1 MLYLAFLDSWDQPF
15 DPIHHRQNSYFCLGL
30 DFDEGEDG
38 DNVIL
43 PSFKVTIQNPG
54 AGWLASQPTRFA
66 VLSHMDE
73 ERGETEPVQIARG
86 RLSTMPSELVGRDCQ
101 LEFTCAQTLEI
112 QVLKEAANL
121 LRVGEVDYDPDDPQ
135 ADREAAERYDPL
147 FLPPGL
153 EAIEDPLNVLAGTM
167 EVWRWNRLTL
177 IPERVHLI
185 DGLQQ
190 HVIAGHTAGDAG
202 SERMSVTNPPRPTTH
217 LRLVANWTQTA
228 NADQENEFMA
238 TTYVDTYNYRSF
250 QDAMPQPGTA
260 IGTSTGWTIADAKI
274 KDEIDLLP
282 QTFGRQFASIWGATA
297 QTVTMQAK
305 RLTVGMRAHYDYAQD
320 REEILDLYMSV
331 GVQQIIQTDKIET
344 IDQIQLASPTLDN
357 STPEWRYEH
366 PETLVR
372 YHYNVGDKVQ
382 ANGKVWTCT
391 FEHDATQQFSAWV
404 FDPVTG
410 DPVERLWIK
419 NRITR
424 SAINHLSPRLFD
436 SPRGVRAVRHGLR
449 RLQRIVQ
456 RRARAIEVSFEVP
469 FWVGRMITC
478 QDECLTENHHFP
490 GGEVVGKV
498 IRVQLKVDGSVKS
511 AIITLG
517 VSVGNGVDPTPS
529 DGVEQT
535 SGILY
540 GVNAPG
546 VNEPVDVYAL
556 PGKPPRVLR
565 IDNPVDIQNGYG
577 NAASLAGTDPV
588 KAIADN
594 PTILRVYFE
603 PLRQEDLL
611 SRRITVQ
618 TQPIYVR
625 KGINLSPEAP

>member
-1 MLYLAFLDSWDQPF
+1 MLYLAFLNSWDQPF
-15 DPIHHRQNSYFCLGL
+15 DPVAHRQNAYFCLSAEL
-30 DFDEGEDG
+30 IEAEDG
-38 DNVIL
+38 DIIT
-43 PSFKVTIQNPG
+43 PTFSVTIQNPG
-54 AGWLASQPTRFA
+54 AGWLASHPTRFA

-86 RLSTMPSELVGRDCQ
+86 RLSTTPSELVGRDCQ
-101 LEFTCAQTLEI
+101 LEFTCAQNMEL
-112 QVLKEAANL
+112 QVLKAAANL
-121 LRVGEVDYDPDDPQ
+121 LRVGEVDYYPDAPE
-135 ADREAAERYDPL
+135 ANREAAERYDPL
-147 FLPPGL
+147 FFPPGL

-177 IPERVHLI
+177 IPERVHII

-202 SERMSVTNPPRPTTH
+202 SERMSVINPPRATTH

-250 QDAMPQPGTA
+250 LDSMPQPGTA

-331 GVQQIIQTDKIET
+331 GVQQIVQTDKIET
-344 IDQIQLASPTLDN
+344 IDQIHLASPTLDN

-366 PETLVR
+366 PDTLVR

-404 FDPVTG
+404 FDPITG

-456 RRARAIEVSFEVP
+456 RRARAVEVSFEVP

-478 QDECLTENHHFP
+478 QDECRVESHYFP

-498 IRVQLKVDGSVKS
+498 IRVQLKIDGASKS
-511 AIITLG
+511 AVVTCG
-517 VSVGNGVDPTPS
+517 VSVGLGVDPTPS
-529 DGVEQT
+529 EGIEQT
-535 SGILY
+535 SGIFY
-540 GVNAPG
+540 GVKAPG

-565 IDNPVDIQNGYG
+565 IDNPVDVQNGFA
-577 NAASLAGTDPV
+577 NAASLAGSDPV

-594 PTILRVYFE
+594 STILRVYFE

-611 SRRITVQ
+611 SRRITAQ
-618 TQPIYVR
+618 TLPIYVR
-625 KGINLSPEAP
+625 KGINLTPEEP